1 MKKEFLGYEWDRLPL
16 TLKHLL
22 TVKYSLP
29 NGRYEAIC
37 SEVSVRTAN
46 HILSMPV
53 ERLVNVCCYLLDKKN
68 IAYNKTSI
76 ANLVKRHRLK
86 AVKHFEITKISVIGN
101 SMDRFHLT
109 DVDTTD
115 VYEIDLFSDDEF
127 IIFRIAEKIENLKL
141 KCADDCIGTI
151 KDSVILGYLHTRG
164 ML

>member
-1 MKKEFLGYEWDRLPL
+1 MKKEFLDYEWDRLPL
-16 TLKHLL
+16 TFKYLL
-22 TVKYSLP
+22 TIKYSLP

-68 IAYNKTSI
+68 IAYNKASL
-76 ANLVKRHRLK
+76 ANLVKKHKLK
-86 AVKHFEITKISVIGN
+86 AVKHFGITKISVIGK

-115 VYEIDLFSDDEF
+115 VYEIDLFSDDKF
-127 IIFRIAEKIENLKL
+127 IISRIVEKVENLKL
-141 KCADDCIGTI
+141 ECADDCIGTI
-151 KDSVILGYLHTRG
+151 EDNVILDYLHTRG